1 MIKLK
6 QLIKE
11 SLNDM
16 VFSKTIKPK
25 HKKRMNL
32 ETKLFPNNPKLSMT
46 PPPTNDSNETRTE
59 LFKLLAYNNGV
70 IDRKMVEK
78 YDDLIKPFMELIE
91 KYNIDVSK
99 DDLQQIIDEGAKF
112 TLKLKYKFN
121 RPRPYQMAEHYEIE
135 DFKRHK
141 LDTAKTPSYPSGH
154 ALQGRLIGLILT
166 DKDPKHQ
173 NEYMAVSQK
182 ISDSRIMARAHYE
195 SDKVY
200 GEKLADELYEQMN
213 KWRKH

>member
-6 QLIKE
+6 QLITE
-11 SLNDM
+11 SLKDM

-25 HKKRMNL
+25 HKKRMGI
-32 ETKLFPNNPKLSMT
+32 ETKLFPSNPKLTIT
-46 PPPTNDSNETRTE
+46 PPPANDSNETRTE
-59 LFKLLAYNNGV
+59 LFKLLAYNDGV
-70 IDRKMVEK
+70 IDRKMVEE
-78 YDDLIKPFMELIE
+78 YDDMTKPFMELIE
-91 KYNIDVSK
+91 KHNVDVTK

-112 TLKLKYKFN
+112 TLKIKYKYN
-121 RPRPYQMAEHYEIE
+121 RPRPYQIAEHYGIE

-173 NEYMAVSQK
+173 NEYMAVSQR
-182 ISDSRIMARAHYE
+182 ISDSRIMARAHYP
-195 SDKVY
+195 SDKEY
-200 GEKLADELYEQMN
+200 GEKLADELYEQMI
-213 KWRKH
+213 K

>member
-16 VFSKTIKPK
+16 VFTKSIKPK

-70 IDRKMVEK
+70 IDRKMVKK
-78 YDDLIKPFMELIE
+78 YDDLVKPFMELIE
-91 KYNIDVSK
+91 KYNVDVSK

>member
-11 SLNDM
+11 SLEDM
-16 VFSKTIKPK
+16 VFSKTIKPR
-25 HKKRMNL
+25 HKKRMEL
-32 ETKLFPNNPKLSMT
+32 KSTMFPSNPKLTMT

-59 LFKLLAYNNGV
+59 IFKLLAYNNGV
-70 IDRKMVEK
+70 IDGKLIDK
-78 YDDLIKPFMELIE
+78 YDNLTKPFMELIE
-91 KYNIDVSK
+91 KYNVDITE
-99 DDLQQIIDEGAKF
+99 DDLQKVIDEAAKF
-112 TLKLKYKFN
+112 TLKIKYKFN
-121 RPRPYQMAEHYEIE
+121 RPRPYQIADHYGIE

-141 LDTAKTPSYPSGH
+141 LDTANTPSYPSGH

-182 ISDSRIMARAHYE
+182 ISDSRIMARAHYP
-195 SDKVY
+195 SDKEY
-200 GEKLADELYEQMN
+200 GEKLADELYDQRI
-213 KWRKH
+213 KWKKH

>member
-6 QLIKE
+6 QLITE
-11 SLNDM
+11 SLKDM

-25 HKKRMNL
+25 HKKRMGI
-32 ETKLFPNNPKLSMT
+32 ETKLFPSNPKLTMT
-46 PPPTNDSNETRTE
+46 PPPANNSNETRTE
-59 LFKLLAYNNGV
+59 LFKLLAYNDGV
-70 IDRKMVEK
+70 IDRGMVEK
-78 YDDLIKPFMELIE
+78 YDDMIKPFMELVE
-91 KYNIDVSK
+91 KHNVDVTK

-112 TLKLKYKFN
+112 TLKIKYKYN
-121 RPRPYQMAEHYEIE
+121 RPRPYQIAEHYGIE

-173 NEYMAVSQK
+173 NQYMAVSQK

-195 SDKVY
+195 SDKEY

-213 KWRKH
+213 K

>member
-6 QLIKE
+6 QLITE
-11 SLNDM
+11 SLKDM

-25 HKKRMNL
+25 HKKRMGI
-32 ETKLFPNNPKLSMT
+32 ETKLFPSNPKLTMT
-46 PPPTNDSNETRTE
+46 PPPANNSNETRTE
-59 LFKLLAYNNGV
+59 LFKLLAYNDGV
-70 IDRKMVEK
+70 IDRDMVEK
-78 YDDLIKPFMELIE
+78 YDDMIKPFMELVE
-91 KYNIDVSK
+91 KHNVDVTK

-112 TLKLKYKFN
+112 TLKIKYKYN
-121 RPRPYQMAEHYEIE
+121 RPRPYQIAEHYGIE

-173 NEYMAVSQK
+173 NQYMAVSQK
-182 ISDSRIMARAHYE
+182 ISDSRIMARAHYP
-195 SDKVY
+195 SDKEY

-213 KWRKH
+213 K

>member
-6 QLIKE
+6 QLITE
-11 SLNDM
+11 SLKDM

-25 HKKRMNL
+25 HKKRMGI
-32 ETKLFPNNPKLSMT
+32 ETKLFPSNPKLTMT
-46 PPPTNDSNETRTE
+46 PPPANDSNETRTE
-59 LFKLLAYNNGV
+59 LFKLLAYNDGV
-70 IDRKMVEK
+70 IDRDMVEK
-78 YDDLIKPFMELIE
+78 YDDMIKPFMELVE
-91 KYNIDVSK
+91 KHNVDVTK

-112 TLKLKYKFN
+112 TLKIKYKYN
-121 RPRPYQMAEHYEIE
+121 RPRPYQIAEHYGIE

-173 NEYMAVSQK
+173 NQYMAVSQK

-195 SDKVY
+195 SDKEY

-213 KWRKH
+213 K

>member
-11 SLNDM
+11 SLKDM
-16 VFSKTIKPK
+16 VFSKSIKPK
-25 HKKRMNL
+25 HKKRMGI
-32 ETKLFPNNPKLSMT
+32 ETKLFPSNPKLTIT
-46 PPPTNDSNETRTE
+46 PPPANDSNETRTE
-59 LFKLLAYNNGV
+59 LFKLLAYNDGV
-70 IDRKMVEK
+70 IDRKMVEE
-78 YDDLIKPFMELIE
+78 YDDMTKPFMELIE
-91 KYNIDVSK
+91 KHNVDVTK

-112 TLKLKYKFN
+112 TLKIKYKYN
-121 RPRPYQMAEHYEIE
+121 RPRPYQIAEHYGID
-135 DFKRHK
+135 DFKIHE

-166 DKDPKHQ
+166 DKDPEHQ
-173 NEYMAVSQK
+173 NEYMAVSQR
-182 ISDSRIMARAHYE
+182 ISDSRIMARAHYP
-195 SDKVY
+195 SDKEY

>member
-70 IDRKMVEK
+70 IDRKMVKK

-91 KYNIDVSK
+91 KYNVDVSK

-213 KWRKH
+213 K

>member
-11 SLNDM
+11 SLKDM
-16 VFSKTIKPK
+16 VFSKSIKPK
-25 HKKRMNL
+25 HKKRMGIK
-32 ETKLFPNNPKLSMT
+32 TKLFPNNPKLTIT
-46 PPPTNDSNETRTE
+46 PPPANDSNETRTE
-59 LFKLLAYNNGV
+59 LFKLLAYNDGV
-70 IDRKMVEK
+70 IDRGMVEK
-78 YDDLIKPFMELIE
+78 YDDMIKPFMELVE
-91 KYNIDVSK
+91 KHNVDVTK

-112 TLKLKYKFN
+112 TLKIKYKYN
-121 RPRPYQMAEHYEIE
+121 RPRPYQIAEHYGIE

-166 DKDPKHQ
+166 DKDPEHQ
-173 NEYMAVSQK
+173 NEYMAVSQR
-182 ISDSRIMARAHYE
+182 ISDSRIMARAHYP
-195 SDKVY
+195 SDKEY

-213 KWRKH
+213 K

>member
-6 QLIKE
+6 QLITE
-11 SLNDM
+11 SLKDM

-25 HKKRMNL
+25 HKKRMGI
-32 ETKLFPNNPKLSMT
+32 ETKLFPSNPKLTIT
-46 PPPTNDSNETRTE
+46 PPPANDSNETRTE
-59 LFKLLAYNNGV
+59 LFKLLAYNDGV
-70 IDRKMVEK
+70 IDRDMVEK
-78 YDDLIKPFMELIE
+78 YDDMIKPFMELVE
-91 KYNIDVSK
+91 KHNVDVTK

-112 TLKLKYKFN
+112 TLKIKYKYN
-121 RPRPYQMAEHYEIE
+121 RPRPYQIAEHYGIE

-173 NEYMAVSQK
+173 NQYMAVSQR
-182 ISDSRIMARAHYE
+182 ISDSRIMARAHYP
-195 SDKVY
+195 SDKEY

-213 KWRKH
+213 K

>member
-46 PPPTNDSNETRTE
+46 PPPANDSNKTRAE
-59 LFKLLAYNNGV
+59 IFYLLSYNDGV
-70 IDRKMVEK
+70 IDNEMVQAYDDIVKAFIPIVEK
-78 YDDLIKPFMELIE
+78 
-91 KYNIDVSK
+91 NGVQVSK
-99 DDLQQIIDEGAKF
+99 DELQEILNQTSKF
-112 TLKLKYKFN
+112 TLQLKYKFN
-121 RPRPYQMAEHYEIE
+121 RPRPYQIAEHYGIE
-135 DFKRHK
+135 DFKRHN
-141 LDTAKTPSYPSGH
+141 LDTAKSPSYPSGH

-200 GEKLADELYEQMN
+200 GEKLADELYDQMI
-213 KWRKH
+213 K

>member
-6 QLIKE
+6 QLITE
-11 SLNDM
+11 SLKDM
-16 VFSKTIKPK
+16 VFSKSIKPK
-25 HKKRMNL
+25 HKKRMGI
-32 ETKLFPNNPKLSMT
+32 ETKLFPSNPKLTMT
-46 PPPTNDSNETRTE
+46 PPPANDSNETRTE
-59 LFKLLAYNNGV
+59 LFKLLAYNDGV
-70 IDRKMVEK
+70 IDRDMVEK
-78 YDDLIKPFMELIE
+78 YDDMIKPFMELIE
-91 KYNIDVSK
+91 KHNVDVTK

-112 TLKLKYKFN
+112 TLKIKYKYN
-121 RPRPYQMAEHYEIE
+121 RPRPYQIAEHYGIE

-173 NEYMAVSQK
+173 NQYMAVSQR
-182 ISDSRIMARAHYE
+182 ISDSRIMARAHYP
-195 SDKVY
+195 SDKEY

-213 KWRKH
+213 K

>member
-11 SLNDM
+11 SLKDM
-16 VFSKTIKPK
+16 VFSKSIKPK
-25 HKKRMNL
+25 HKKRMGI
-32 ETKLFPNNPKLSMT
+32 ETKLFPSNPKLTIT
-46 PPPTNDSNETRTE
+46 PPPANDSNETRTE
-59 LFKLLAYNNGV
+59 LFKLLAYNDGV
-70 IDRKMVEK
+70 IDRKMVEE
-78 YDDLIKPFMELIE
+78 YDDMTKPFMELIE
-91 KYNIDVSK
+91 KHNVDVTK

-112 TLKLKYKFN
+112 TLKIKYKYN
-121 RPRPYQMAEHYEIE
+121 RPRPYQIAEHYGIE

-173 NEYMAVSQK
+173 NEYMAVSQR
-182 ISDSRIMARAHYE
+182 ISDSRIMARAHYP
-195 SDKVY
+195 SDKEY

-213 KWRKH
+213 K